1 MSEIIKIPL
10 GGGFNKQSDPNLVG
24 VGFIELINVH
34 NLQKGVFQTRKGYGV
49 PVEIASRTFLDI
61 GWWIEPISGT
71 LYWIGYDYDSSDQI
85 FRVDNAFANNVDLE
99 SITNAPA
106 RVHIYNYGNAVRI
119 AKGIEHNASVYQK
132 IDRNYCN
139 LGLSYLHWQ
148 FSAELDQGEK
158 ITLIDTAGI
167 SKIYKS
173 LTGANHLEFTGA
185 NYGGAGAYIEITST
199 TIVGLIYTII
209 GLKSDD
215 STLTKSYKF
224 DATEIT
230 GDADE
235 TYTYINTTG
244 ASGASVSALATEFA
258 IAINSYAGHNGLINT
273 NVQAGSVYMKQSI
286 AGEDGETDITESG
299 SNTGSG
305 NINGAGDNVF
315 EGGSD
320 VEENDVIVVVHHS
333 DAPSGSTDNTPA
345 EMATEFKTAI
355 ESSGGHNGSLA
366 VTVGVASDGGTA
378 LTGGVYV
385 KQLDYNSIV
394 GTTATLSSGFT
405 DDCTLNPNGVDNGAT
420 SATFTTGIGF
430 TFDDFKYDA
439 INYPRLEG
447 ITFTSGEV
455 VAGGLLP
462 FVSNSRNIH
471 YKIAPL
477 FDGVQ
482 EGRMSSDIVGPL
494 ATDEGDSTNT
504 CKFNISIDSTT
515 FNTRCT
521 GLNVYRAMTTGEYP
535 GDGDYYFVK
544 GIDLTQGA
552 SSGWVSTNEGN
563 KGRRIISGWYD
574 NEFSNN
580 YPPASKYQSSRT
592 WSVYNC
598 ASDGAITTGVTEYT
612 ARPVQKYDRWMNGNT
627 FTGTIFGGSGS
638 IPGALDGNNHIDGG
652 TWSVDDVTT
661 LGTLYL
667 GGSVVTVTDYGT
679 NRGIESVHGGYAV
692 LTMPGKY
699 DYFNSDRHWTILS
712 ENWFETNDP
721 VLLGRGALTSIGRC
735 EGTGGI
741 DFIDTDGGTY
751 DDMTAEPR
759 EEDLTVPQG
768 DRTDSDWANRADE
781 NLGEGYFRCAND
793 GGHDTITA
801 TWWEMT
807 EPFTG
812 FQGGELFYFAMQFRV
827 YGVFA
832 DDSSMWNEIE
842 DWSTGSGSGSHI
854 RIGDVYDRSSSV
866 QSFWNTIKIPD
877 TWTAFKLR
885 CRVTQEGDTGFA
897 HIYHMILAEF
907 LREGQKAWNHQ
918 SMFGVP
924 DEDWADDSIVGKV
937 ADIDGTDY
945 SVSDNIGNVGRV
957 SGDTGWDDL
966 TLEESTNISINGRDQ
981 IWLKSGTTFTTT
993 FIDSKLGNGPTS
1005 PISGVTSLDTR
1016 YKVSGTVN
1024 GRTFAGNVKLFD
1036 DAGESNTYDDMIIYS
1051 ELQQP
1056 DVLPISNFIKLNDL
1070 QGGSIVAIAG
1080 LMADLV
1086 VFAERGIFRLNVPSS
1101 DPTSWSLVE
1110 SEPNLGCTQPY
1121 SIKQWK
1127 NGVFFAGLDNIYYI
1141 TSNFEFISITENWR
1155 DVYQSNITDTT
1166 DTNQTVIEIDNNN
1179 ERLLVKYGS
1188 EDEAINIMDLN
1199 AFQQQKLIWYEY
1211 GSRSGQAT
1219 DEGKIESLAVRND
1232 SKVYII
1238 NIASGVNTKIRELNP
1253 SSQQGTSAYFI
1264 RTGYISLSSMT
1275 DKEDLFIRRVN
1286 FNLQSDDHGECSIT
1300 IYLNHRYNS
1309 DNTPDVSGGQSITK
1323 NVTPSVSGKDNVY
1336 SIRIGRRA
1344 KGFQLYLRPTT
1355 FGDDTTVL
1363 RELEV
1368 EVD

>member
-24 VGFIELINVH
+24 VGFISLINLH
-34 NLQKGVFQTRKGYGV
+34 NLQRGVFKTRKGYGTAV
-49 PVEIASRTFLDI
+49 VISGRTILDI

-71 LYWIGYDYDSSDQI
+71 LYWIGYDYDSDDQI
-85 FRVDNAFANNVDLE
+85 FRVDNEFANNVNLE

-148 FSAELDQGEK
+148 FNDELATSET
-158 ITLIDTAGI
+158 IALIDTAGI
-167 SKIYKS
+167 SKTYK
-173 LTGANHLEFTGA
+173 AVA
-185 NYGGAGAYIEITST
+185 GAGTTDFSGAVEGGSVGNIELTST
-199 TIVGLIYTII
+199 SIDGLIYTII
-209 GLKSDD
+209 GLKSDA
-215 STLTKSYKF
+215 STLTKLYYFEEDGTK
-224 DATEIT
+224 AT
-230 GDADE
+230 GDSDE
-235 TYTYINTTG
+235 TYVYVNTAG
-244 ASGASVSALATEFA
+244 ASGDSVTALANELS
-258 IAINSYAGHNGLINT
+258 IAINSYAGHNGLIST
-273 NVQAGSVYMKQSI
+273 NAVAGICYLRQSVAGS
-286 AGEDGETDITESG
+286 GGDTTITESG
-299 SNTGSG
+299 GNLGSG
-305 NINGAGDNVF
+305 TPTNF
-315 EGGSD
+315 SGGSSSTN
-320 VEENDVIVVVHHS
+320 VLVRNES
-333 DAPSGSTDNTPA
+333 DGSATDNTPA
-345 EMATEFKTAI
+345 QMATEFKNAI

-394 GTTATLSSGFT
+394 GTTVTVSGGFN
-405 DDCTLNPNGVDNGAT
+405 DDCTINP
-420 SATFTTGIGF
+420 SATFSSGIGF

-447 ITFTSGEV
+447 VTFTSGEIV
-455 VAGGLLP
+455 DGGLLP

-477 FDGVQ
+477 FDGIQ
-482 EGRMSSDIVGPL
+482 EGRMSADIVGPL
-494 ATDEGDSTNT
+494 ATTEGDSTNT

-580 YPPASKYQSSRT
+580 YPPASKYQSSRD
-592 WSVYNC
+592 WEVYNC
-598 ASDGAITTGVTEYT
+598 ASDGATTTGVTEYT
-612 ARPVQKYDRWMNGNT
+612 ARPVQKYDRWMNGDT
-627 FTGTIFGGSGS
+627 FTGSISGGSGS

-652 TWSVDDVTT
+652 TWSVDDAST
-661 LGTLYL
+661 LGTIYL
-667 GGSVVTVTDYGT
+667 NGSVVTVTDYGT

-699 DYFNSDRHWTILS
+699 DYFNSDRHWVILS

-721 VLLGRGALTSIGRC
+721 VLLGRGALTSVGRC

-759 EEDLTVPQG
+759 ADDLTVPQG
-768 DRTDSDWANRADE
+768 DRTNASWGNRVDE
-781 NLGEGYFRCAND
+781 NLGEGYFKLAND
-793 GGHDTITA
+793 GTHDTTTA

-854 RIGDVYDRSSSV
+854 RIGDVYNKSSSI
-866 QSFWNTIKIPD
+866 QSFWNTIQIPD

-885 CRVTQEGDTGFA
+885 TRVTQEGNTA
-897 HIYHMILAEF
+897 LAEIYQMILAEF

-957 SGDTGWDDL
+957 SGDTGWTDL
-966 TLEESTNISINGRDQ
+966 SLEASSNISINGRDQ
-981 IWLKSGTTFTTT
+981 IWLKSGTTFSTT
-993 FIDSKLGNGPTS
+993 FIDSKLGNGATS

-1036 DAGESNTYDDMIIYS
+1036 EAGESDTYDDMIIYS

-1155 DVYQSNITDTT
+1155 DLYQNKLSGTD
-1166 DTNQTVIEIDNNN
+1166 DQNQTVIEIDNDN

-1188 EDEAINIMDLN
+1188 EKERVNILDLN
-1199 AFQQQKLIWYEY
+1199 AFAQQKLLWYEY
-1211 GSRSGQAT
+1211 SSLGGFAQN
-1219 DEGKIESLAVRND
+1219 EGDVENIIVRND
-1232 SKVYII
+1232 SKVYTMQIVS
-1238 NIASGVNTKIRELNP
+1238 ADTKIFEFEP
-1253 SSQQGTSAYFI
+1253 VSQTGSCKYSIT
-1264 RTGYISLSSMT
+1264 TGYISLSSMT
-1275 DKEDLFIRRVN
+1275 DKEDLFIRRIN
-1286 FNLQSDDHGECSIT
+1286 LNLQQSVGDCDIT
-1300 IYLNHRYNS
+1300 VYLNHSVNS
-1309 DNTPDVSGGQSITK
+1309 SGVADVSGGQTVTKSIT
-1323 NVTPSVSGKDNVY
+1323 PAVSGQDNIY
-1336 SIRIGRRA
+1336 SIRVGRRA
-1344 KGFQLYLRPTT
+1344 KGFQIKLVQGEY
-1355 FGDDTTVL
+1355 DQATTVL

-1368 EVD
+1368 EID